1 MPVIRCRMA
10 DCVNW
15 DEDYCSAARINIDE
29 EGVCLTYS
37 TIDDS
42 VAAIDQDEEW
52 DTEVEEEEEDLI
64 DLDDDDED
72 DDVVLRGRKS
82 WSDW

>member
-1 MPVIRCRMA
+1 MPVVRCRMA

-37 TIDDS
+37 TIDDT
-42 VAAIDQDEEW
+42 VAVIDQDEEW
-52 DTEVEEEEEDLI
+52 DTEPEEEEEDLI
-64 DLDDDDED
+64 DLDDDDDD

>member
-1 MPVIRCRMA
+1 MA

-29 EGVCLTYS
+29 EGVCLTYA

-42 VAAIDQDEEW
+42 VAVIDQDEDL